1 MCKFIK
7 NLNYKTIYLTRFF
20 SLVFLIVISIINISL
35 ITTDNSDY
43 TSFIQDNNKQSILIE
58 KSINNFYKNEEKKLL
73 VNLKNLEKTNI
84 KLMAN
89 PLYQKVKNNY
99 NKELNNFILLNKNI
113 DKERFIELLNS
124 KEKLLYL
131 INENIS
137 IIKKESLES
146 SSFINTFT
154 IVVLLII
161 ISYLVFESKFII
173 NPILHRL
180 ENLDKD
186 K

>member
-1 MCKFIK
+1 
-7 NLNYKTIYLTRFF
+7 
-20 SLVFLIVISIINISL
+20 
-35 ITTDNSDY
+35 
-43 TSFIQDNNKQSILIE
+43 
-58 KSINNFYKNEEKKLL
+58 
-73 VNLKNLEKTNI
+73 
-84 KLMAN
+84 
-89 PLYQKVKNNY
+89 
-99 NKELNNFILLNKNI
+99 
-113 DKERFIELLNS
+113 FIELLNS

-161 ISYLVFESKFII
+161 ISYLVFESRFII

-180 ENLDKD
+180 EDIDKD